1 MLAILAEIAAHPD
14 MQALLSDP
22 EADRGLILSIFT
34 ELAGDE
40 LDQEGRNLIALLVEN
55 GRCLLLGEISRL
67 YERLRRQHL
76 RQRRALI
83 ISARP
88 LDEAQIEAF
97 RQKLMADGGGAVE
110 IESRVDESL
119 IGGAIIRIGDEVI
132 DGSIRGRLRQLAET
146 IN

>member
-34 ELAGDE
+34 ELAGDG
-40 LDQEGRNLIALLVEN
+40 LDREGRNLIALLVEN
-55 GRCLLLGEISRL
+55 ERCLLLGEISRL

-97 RQKLMADGGGAVE
+97 RQKLMADGGGKVE

-132 DGSIRGRLRQLAET
+132 DGSIRGRLHQLAET